1 MSKKIAKVDAEVMD
15 SLYAGEFA
23 RMAGKK
29 TADWQDEKGAP
40 KDPQAFKDHE
50 EYMATLKSV
59 LSDDAGQ
66 DHDPNDKI
74 LD

>member
-1 MSKKIAKVDAEVMD
+1 MSKKIAQVDADAMNGLFA
-15 SLYAGEFA
+15 SEFT

-40 KDPQAFKDHE
+40 KDPQAFKDHA
-50 EYMATLKSV
+50 EYLEVLKSA
-59 LSDDAGQ
+59 LADDKGQ